1 MAKKLEGLTVQLGLD
16 TTPITSALS
25 GLNKDFNNSQKELKE
40 VNRLLKFDPSNT
52 TLLAQKQELLSDSIT
67 ACTDK
72 LKVLKEAE
80 SQVQEQFERGD
91 IKEEKYREFQREVVS
106 TENKLKS
113 LKSQVDTTNK
123 TLADM
128 GSTAKAAG
136 EKMNA
141 AGDKLLPLSAALTG
155 VATAAV
161 AAMNNV
167 DDGIDRIATATGAT
181 GDKLKAMTD
190 IYYDVVTKMPVEFE
204 SAGAAIGEINTRFG
218 YLDDKLAECTEDF
231 LKFAKVNNMDA
242 TESVRLVSRA
252 MGDAGINASEYKR
265 VLDLMTKAAQ
275 DSGISV
281 SKLAESVTTFGA
293 PMRALGFDMEE
304 SIALFASWEKA
315 GVNAETAFSGLKKSI
330 STWASEGKDA
340 REEFKKTLDEIK
352 ATPDIAEATTKAIE
366 VFGTKA
372 GPDLADAIKGGRFE
386 YQEFLNTLQGST
398 GVIDSTYGAIVD
410 DVDATQVAIQTAQV
424 ALHDIGETIMVTG
437 GPILKDFADGLRD
450 VTQHFNALDDGTKKA
465 IITASGMAI
474 AAGPVLKATGG
485 ITTGIGNI
493 MTGLSKLKPLIKST
507 EVASTAAGVASAS
520 AAALPMAPLLATV
533 GAIAAVTAGIGL
545 LIIAVQDQK
554 SEERELIDT
563 VNEEAEAWQ
572 NLKEAQEQR
581 IEKGLEE
588 ISYTETM
595 ISKLEEMTDSEG
607 NLTGSRE
614 QALFYINEINK
625 VMPDAIKLNDDNTIS
640 INEGKQ
646 ALDDLIKSKQAQ
658 IYLEAMEPAYKE
670 AIINYQ
676 KKVVEQGKLAIQVN
690 ELETETLRLK
700 AQAEEDGTEKSA
712 IAYGNKLGL
721 LAEMKN
727 ALEENTTTTVDMYK
741 TIQDYE
747 GMTVAIQSGNY
758 DELTKMIDDYNQA
771 QLHGAEL
778 ANQNALE
785 QAQTRYDDAVAA
797 YEGLISL
804 AEEKG
809 MEITDAEIDAAKKAV
824 NDAQSELNSIGN
836 NMMTGIATGVAAG
849 TSFAVGAVSSVM
861 NRMIE
866 EARRKAAE
874 VNDAMNGDG
883 YDGSHR
889 NGLNYVPFDGY
900 RAILHEGEKVLTKSE
915 ASAERSGD
923 SKTEINVTQNI
934 YTKSV
939 NASAQQREAA
949 RAYKKMALEV
959 H

>member
-25 GLNKDFNNSQKELKE
+25 GLNKDFNNSQKELRE
-40 VNRLLKFDPSNT
+40 VNRLLKFDPANT
-52 TLLAQKQELLSDSIT
+52 TLLAQKQELLADSIN
-67 ACTDK
+67 ACSDK

-80 SQVQEQFERGD
+80 SQVLEQFERGD
-91 IKEEKYREFQREVVS
+91 IKEEKYREFQREVVA
-106 TENKLKS
+106 TENTLKS

-128 GSTAKAAG
+128 GSAAKAAG

-167 DDGIDRIATATGAT
+167 DDGIDSIATATGAT
-181 GDKLKAMTD
+181 GEKLKAMTD

-204 SAGAAIGEINTRFG
+204 TAGAAIGEINTRFG
-218 YLDDKLAECTEDF
+218 YLGDQLGECTEDF

-252 MGDAGINASEYKR
+252 MGDAGIDASEYKR

-281 SKLAESVTTFGA
+281 SKLAESVTSFGA
-293 PMRALGFDMEE
+293 PMRALGFDMDE
-304 SIALFASWEKA
+304 SVALFASWEKA

-366 VFGTKA
+366 IFGTKA

-386 YQEFLNTLQGST
+386 YEEFLNTLQGST

-424 ALHDIGETIMVTG
+424 ALHDIGETIMVTV
-437 GPILKDFADGLRD
+437 GPILKDLSNGLRD

-465 IITASGMAI
+465 IITAGGMAI

-507 EVASTAAGVASAS
+507 EVVSTAAGVASAS

-533 GAIAAVTAGIGL
+533 GAITAVTAGIGL

-554 SEERELIDT
+554 FEERELIDT

-572 NLKEAQEQR
+572 NLKETQEQR
-581 IEKGLEE
+581 IEKGMEE
-588 ISYTETM
+588 LSYTETM
-595 ISKLEEMTDSEG
+595 IAKLEEMTDSEG

-614 QALFYINEINK
+614 QALFYIEEINK
-625 VMPDAIKLNDDNTIS
+625 VMPDAIKLNEDNTIS

-646 ALDDLIKSKQAQ
+646 ALDELIKSKQAQ

-670 AIINYQ
+670 AIVNYQ
-676 KKVVEQGKLAIQVN
+676 KKIIEQGKLSAQVN
-690 ELETETLRLK
+690 ELEAETLRLK
-700 AQAEEDGTEKSA
+700 TQAEEDGTEKSA
-712 IAYGNKLGL
+712 IAYGNKMGL
-721 LAEMKN
+721 LAEMKS

-758 DELTKMIDDYNQA
+758 DELTKLMDNYNQA

-785 QAQTRYDDAVAA
+785 QAETRYNDAVAA
-797 YEGLISL
+797 YEGLVSL
-804 AEEKG
+804 VEEKG

-824 NDAQSELNSIGN
+824 DDAQSELNTIGN

-849 TSFAVGAVSSVM
+849 TTFAVGAVTTVM
-861 NRMIE
+861 NRMID

-874 VNDAMNGDG
+874 LNAAMNNDD

-889 NGLNYVPFDGY
+889 NGLDYVPFDGY

-915 ASAERSGD
+915 AAAERSDD

-959 H
+959 S

>member
-25 GLNKDFNNSQKELKE
+25 GLNKDFNSSQKELRE

-52 TLLAQKQELLSDSIT
+52 TLLAQKQELLADSIN
-67 ACTDK
+67 ACSDK

-91 IKEEKYREFQREVVS
+91 IKEEKYREFQREVVA
-106 TENKLKS
+106 TENTLKS

-128 GSTAKAAG
+128 GSAAKAAG

-204 SAGAAIGEINTRFG
+204 TAGAAIGEINTRFG
-218 YLDDKLAECTEDF
+218 YLGDQLADCTEDF
-231 LKFAKVNNMDA
+231 LKFAKVNKMDA

-252 MGDAGINASEYKR
+252 MGDAGIDASEYKR

-281 SKLAESVTTFGA
+281 SKLTESVTTFGA
-293 PMRALGFDMEE
+293 PMRALGFDMDE

-315 GVNAETAFSGLKKSI
+315 GVNADTAFSGLKKSI

-386 YQEFLNTLQGST
+386 YEEFLTTLQGST
-398 GVIDSTYGAIVD
+398 NVIDSTYGAIVD

-424 ALHDIGETIMVTG
+424 ALHDIGETIMVTV
-437 GPILKDFADGLRD
+437 GPILKDLSDGLRD

-465 IITASGMAI
+465 IITAGGMAI

-507 EVASTAAGVASAS
+507 EAVSTAAGVASAS

-572 NLKEAQEQR
+572 NLKETQEQR
-581 IEKGLEE
+581 IEKGMEE
-588 ISYTETM
+588 LSYTETM
-595 ISKLEEMTDSEG
+595 IAKLEEMTDSEG

-614 QALFYINEINK
+614 QALFYIEEINK
-625 VMPDAIKLNDDNTIS
+625 VMPDAIKLNENNTIS

-670 AIINYQ
+670 AIVNYQ
-676 KKVVEQGKLAIQVN
+676 KKIIEQGKLSAQVN
-690 ELETETLRLK
+690 ELEVETLRLK
-700 AQAEEDGTEKSA
+700 TQAEEDGTEKSA
-712 IAYGNKLGL
+712 IAYGNKMGL
-721 LAEMKN
+721 LAEMKS

-758 DELTKMIDDYNQA
+758 DELTKLMDDYNQA

-785 QAQTRYDDAVAA
+785 QAETRYNDAVAA

-824 NDAQSELNSIGN
+824 DDAQSELNTIGN

-849 TSFAVGAVSSVM
+849 TTFAVGAVSTVM

-874 VNDAMNGDG
+874 VDAAMNGNE

-915 ASAERSGD
+915 ANAERSGD
-923 SKTEINVTQNI
+923 SKTEIKVTQNI

-959 H
+959 N